1 MSDFFQNGII
11 TTLHNLATRS
21 VDDMEAELRQFSK
34 ARPMT
39 LVLPSLFSELQ
50 HSALE
55 NIVDCLSK
63 TTYLRQ
69 IVIGLDRANEEEY
82 RYALKYF
89 SRLPQDHVVIWNEGP
104 RMQALQAKLKSFG
117 LAPTELG
124 KGCNV
129 WYCFGYVQAAGL
141 AGAVALH
148 DCDITTYDRALLARL
163 IYPVANPR
171 FNYEFCKGFYARVAD
186 NKFNGRVSRLL
197 VSPLIR
203 TMKKVMGNHPY
214 LDYLDSFR
222 YPLAGE
228 FSMQVD
234 VLKDLRIPSDW
245 SLEVGVLSE
254 VYRNY
259 STNRLCQV
267 EVADNYDHKHQ
278 DLSADDVTGGLSR
291 MSLDISTALFRKL
304 ATYGNVFDAGT
315 IRTVKAAYL
324 RIALDLIESYANDA
338 DINGLSLDRDAE
350 ERAVE
355 LFAGNILRGGE
366 SFLSS
371 GEETPF
377 IPSWGRVTSVYTDVF
392 EDFLEAV
399 RLDMAEHS

>member
-34 ARPMT
+34 TRPMT

-50 HSALE
+50 HPALE
-55 NIVDCLSK
+55 NIVDCLSQ

-104 RMQALQAKLKSFG
+104 RMQALQAKLKSVG

-186 NKFNGRVSRLL
+186 NKLNGRVSRLL

-267 EVADNYDHKHQ
+267 EVANNYDHKHQ
-278 DLSADDVTGGLSR
+278 DLSADDITGGLSR

-371 GEETPF
+371 GDETPF
-377 IPSWGRVTSVYTDVF
+377 IPSWGRVTSVYTEVF

-399 RLDMAEHS
+399 RLDMAEHA